1 MLFSWRTPGWASCGF
16 TGVVR
21 RGRASDLDAGRAPVV
36 PIVGRVPGVSDGRVP
51 VAERASDT
59 PAAPAPVMSAA
70 VRASGECGVRAVPAA
85 ALAALR
91 SASISERY
99 GLLRRAVT
107 ASPLCGFMAL
117 SMSRPA
123 ICLSFTIRSSSARCS
138 ASASACVCGRRVSLP
153 LSSAIRLSS
162 YCGLQLLFKK
172 T

>member
-36 PIVGRVPGVSDGRVP
+36 PVVRRVAEVSDGRVP
-51 VAERASDT
+51 VDSVVEYASDVV
-59 PAAPAPVMSAA
+59 PA
-70 VRASGECGVRAVPAA
+70 ECGVRAVPSA

-99 GLLRRAVT
+99 GLLRRGVA

>member
-1 MLFSWRTPGWASCGF
+1 MLLSWRTPGWASCCF

-21 RGRASDLDAGRAPVV
+21 RGRASDLDDAGRAPVV
-36 PIVGRVPGVSDGRVP
+36 PVVERVSDAPNGRVSVGRVS
-51 VAERASDT
+51 VAERASD
-59 PAAPAPVMSAA
+59 
-70 VRASGECGVRAVPAA
+70 ECGVRAVPSA

-99 GLLRRAVT
+99 GLLRRAVA

-162 YCGLQLLFKK
+162 YCELQLLFKK

>member
-1 MLFSWRTPGWASCGF
+1 MPEAGRVPVDP
-16 TGVVR
+16 VV
-21 RGRASDLDAGRAPVV
+21 GRASDV
-36 PIVGRVPGVSDGRVP
+36 PDGRVP
-51 VAERASDT
+51 TAARASDD

-70 VRASGECGVRAVPAA
+70 ERVSVECGVRAVPSA
-85 ALAALR
+85 ALAALL

-99 GLLRRAVT
+99 GLLRRGVA

-123 ICLSFTIRSSSARCS
+123 ICLSFTILSSSARCS

>member
-1 MLFSWRTPGWASCGF
+1 MLFSWRMPGWASGF
-16 TGVVR
+16 CTGVVR
-21 RGRASDLDAGRAPVV
+21 RGRAVVPDAGRVPVV
-36 PIVGRVPGVSDGRVP
+36 PVVGRASDGRVP
-51 VAERASDT
+51 VAARASEA
-59 PAAPAPVMSAA
+59 PAAPAPVMPAA
-70 VRASGECGVRAVPAA
+70 VRASGECGVRAIPSA
-85 ALAALR
+85 ALAALL

-99 GLLRRAVT
+99 GLLRRGVA
-107 ASPLCGFMAL
+107 ASPFCGFMAL
-117 SMSRPA
+117 SMNFPA